1 MRCFHF
7 QDASAYSQD
16 FISLPRYFPKG
27 QICSLFS
34 LKNLKAQHKNNN
46 TKPQPIDV
54 VLFLQLRDPG
64 TQGTAL

>member
-16 FISLPRYFPKG
+16 FISLPRYFPKRK
-27 QICSLFS
+27 IYSLFS
-34 LKNLKAQHKNNN
+34 LKNLKAQHKNHK

-54 VLFLQLRDPG
+54 VLSLQLTDPG